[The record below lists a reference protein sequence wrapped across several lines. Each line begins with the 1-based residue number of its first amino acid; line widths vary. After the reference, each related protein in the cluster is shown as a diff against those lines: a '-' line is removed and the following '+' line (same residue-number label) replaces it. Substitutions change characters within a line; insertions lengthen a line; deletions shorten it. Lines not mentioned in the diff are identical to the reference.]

1 MRKKRDSRQFVVI
14 GLGQFGSNMA
24 KALHGMGYE
33 VLAVDKRMERVQEY
47 STEFTHVVQA
57 DATEENALRE
67 LGILNFDVVV
77 VAIGDDMEANLLTTM
92 QLKDLGA
99 PYIVAMARDP
109 LQGRLLKKIGV
120 NRIVSPE
127 ADMANRVA
135 HNLAT
140 TSVMDYIE
148 LSDEFSIVELAVS
161 PDLHDK
167 SLAESNIRAKYG
179 LNVVAIKRG
188 DKLIVTPQAT
198 EKLRASDTIVV
209 VGSNEGISHMEENL

>member
-1 MRKKRDSRQFVVI
+1 
-14 GLGQFGSNMA
+14 
-24 KALHGMGYE
+24 MGYE

-57 DATEENALRE
+57 DATDENALRE

>member
-1 MRKKRDSRQFVVI
+1 
-14 GLGQFGSNMA
+14 
-24 KALHGMGYE
+24 
-33 VLAVDKRMERVQEY
+33 
-47 STEFTHVVQA
+47 
-57 DATEENALRE
+57 
-67 LGILNFDVVV
+67 
-77 VAIGDDMEANLLTTM
+77 
-92 QLKDLGA
+92 
-99 PYIVAMARDP
+99 
-109 LQGRLLKKIGV
+109 
-120 NRIVSPE
+120 
-127 ADMANRVA
+127 MANRVA
-135 HNLAT
+135 YNLAM